1 MSQPTK
7 PSFEGIQAEN
17 ERLQREVTA
26 LRTRLQEVEAQ
37 LNVLARSREEGYRAL
52 VKLINEGMP
61 TTGRVQ

>member
-1 MSQPTK
+1 MSPRTNT
-7 PSFEGIQAEN
+7 SSEGIQAEN

-61 TTGRVQ
+61 TTGRAQ